1 VTVFRRILVPVD
13 GTERAAAALG
23 AALGLAQLGGG
34 TIVGLH
40 VAADAP
46 LLATGDIGGPFY
58 DAWRAEADRF
68 GRDAL
73 DYVVRRAT
81 EAGVPCETVM
91 APPGP
96 PWEGII
102 ATARERGCDVI
113 VMASHGH
120 RGVAARLL
128 GSETQRVLVHCD
140 IPVLVV
146 H

>member
-1 VTVFRRILVPVD
+1 VIMFQRILVPVD
-13 GTERAAAALG
+13 GTERAANALG
-23 AALGLAQLGGG
+23 AALALAKLSSG

-40 VAADAP
+40 VAGETP
-46 LLATGDIGGPFY
+46 VLATGDIGGPFY
-58 DAWRAEADRF
+58 DAWRNEADRL
-68 GRDAL
+68 GREAL

-81 EAGVPCETVM
+81 EAGIPCETVL

-96 PWEGII
+96 AWDGII

-113 VMASHGH
+113 VMASHGR

-146 H
+146 R

>member
-1 VTVFRRILVPVD
+1 MYKRILVAVD
-13 GTERAAAALG
+13 GTERSAAALG

-34 TIVGLH
+34 TIVAVH
-40 VAADAP
+40 VAGDAQ

-58 DAWRAEADRF
+58 DAWRAEADRL

-73 DYVVRRAT
+73 DYAVRRAT
-81 EAGVPCETVM
+81 EAGVPCETVL
-91 APPGP
+91 APSGP
-96 PWEGII
+96 PWEGIV

-146 H
+146 R

>member
-1 VTVFRRILVPVD
+1 MYKRILVPVD

-23 AALGLAQLGGG
+23 AALGLARLGGG
-34 TIVGLH
+34 TLVGVH
-40 VAADAP
+40 VAGAAP
-46 LLATGDIGGPFY
+46 LLAMGDISGPFY
-58 DAWRAEADRF
+58 DAWRAEADRV
-68 GRDAL
+68 GREAL

-81 EAGVPCETVM
+81 EAGVPCETVL

-113 VMASHGH
+113 VMASHG
-120 RGVAARLL
+120 RNGIAARLL
-128 GSETQRVLVHCD
+128 GSETQRVLIHCD

-146 H
+146 R